1 MAKSKSIVFRR
12 NPAGA
17 FLSTIVNKAKRM
29 KKRRKKNPGKQMVLR
44 GIGTEHRKAS
54 KKAWHHKKGSFVYN
68 KVRKLAAA
76 KRRKKLA
83 AAAAMPVPSTTT
95 PMSKKRRKK
104 RTRNPVRTSKRGRS
118 SYRRRNRVKRRRGMF
133 RRRNP
138 SAFREVGSRENL
150 IVAAGALTGIAGTKW
165 FLNMLLKG
173 DATGKRMFDLPGIT
187 YPQAGQTMTPAQ
199 FYQQNKL
206 VLAAYEIALPSLAWY
221 FLRGK
226 APVFAR
232 GLLIAA
238 PVNAG
243 IAALKQTQFGQQAG
257 MGAFLRTY
265 IPGVPPILSG
275 QATAFINNGAPVRRP
290 GMGAVVN
297 RNWAMATLNGKASAM
312 SAT

>member
-29 KKRRKKNPGKQMVLR
+29 KKKKRNPAVSVKPAPVRRKK
-44 GIGTEHRKAS
+44 S
-54 KKAWHHKKGSFVYN
+54 KR
-68 KVRKLAAA
+68 VRKFSPP

-83 AAAAMPVPSTTT
+83 AAAQLVPATHTT
-95 PMSKKRRKK
+95 MSKKRSRKK
-104 RTRNPVRTSKRGRS
+104 RTRNPVRPRKRGRS
-118 SYRRRNRVKRRRGMF
+118 SYRRNRVKHRRGMF

-275 QATAFINNGAPVRRP
+275 QATAFINNGAPTAMRRN
-290 GMGAVVN
+290 GMSAVVN
-297 RNWAMATLNGKASAM
+297 RQWAMKTMNGAGDPFAAT
-312 SAT
+312 

>member
-29 KKRRKKNPGKQMVLR
+29 KKRRKKNPGKQLVLR
-44 GIGTEHRKAS
+44 GIGTEHRSAKA
-54 KKAWHHKKGSFVYN
+54 KHHKRGNFNYN
-68 KVRKLAAA
+68 KVR

-83 AAAAMPVPSTTT
+83 AAAAAQLVPATQTT
-95 PMSKKRRKK
+95 MSKKRSRKK
-104 RTRNPVRTSKRGRS
+104 RTRNTVRPRKRGRS
-118 SYRRRNRVKRRRGMF
+118 SYRRNRVKRRRGMF
-133 RRRNP
+133 RRKNP

-150 IVAAGALTGIAGTKW
+150 VMAAGALTGIAGTKW

-187 YPQAGQTMTPAQ
+187 FPTASAPMTPQQ
-199 FYQQNKL
+199 FYETNKL
-206 VLAAYEIALPSLAWY
+206 VLAGYEILLPSLAWY
-221 FLRGK
+221 FLKGK
-226 APVFAR
+226 LPVFSR

-243 IAALKQTQFGQQAG
+243 IAALKQTAMGQQAG
-257 MGAFLRTY
+257 LGAFLRTY

-275 QATAFINNGAPVRRP
+275 QGTQFINSGAPVSTRRP
-290 GMGAVVN
+290 GMSAIVD
-297 RNWAMATLNGKASAM
+297 RRWAMKTMNGAGDPLAAT
-312 SAT
+312 